1 MTLIEIKN
9 SQKRTVAVLV
19 EEIINSLHLHSY
31 ADVYERDDDIERL
44 TVQRTSLLPPRIAE
58 VIDWMVMDELC
69 LHFNEEK

>member
-1 MTLIEIKN
+1 MTLTEIQH

-19 EEIINSLHLHSY
+19 EEIIYSLRLYSY
-31 ADVYERDDDIERL
+31 ADVYERDADIERL

-69 LHFNEEK
+69 LHFNKGK